1 MNGTDLYWL
10 PRDSRWLQRLATAE
24 SREGDWPSL
33 VSLAGFDLDALRTD
47 RLDRLLRTR
56 FPDAA

>member
-1 MNGTDLYWL
+1 M
-10 PRDSRWLQRLATAE
+10 QRLATAE